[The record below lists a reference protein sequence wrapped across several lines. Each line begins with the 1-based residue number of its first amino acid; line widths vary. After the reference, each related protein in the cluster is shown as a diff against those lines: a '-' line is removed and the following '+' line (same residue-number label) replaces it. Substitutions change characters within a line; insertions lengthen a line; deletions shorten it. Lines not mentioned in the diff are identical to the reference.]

1 MFENLSSLP
10 LAQRWRGQKY
20 PMASVLALIQR
31 NSNDG
36 ESRWLLIKRQVEPF
50 AGKWALVGGKWDFGE
65 TLERT
70 VTREVEEETGL
81 NAAFISLSGVVNER
95 VAPRSAE
102 DAGGHFLLFVCELH
116 APNGEASEQDEG
128 PVAWFSPA
136 ELDELRAKEA
146 IISTDYTLLKQF
158 GMEASSLAY
167 VEADVIASQSGVSPD
182 ELVRF
187 EPGL

>member
-70 VTREVEEETGL
+70 VAREVKEETGL
-81 NAAFISLSGVVNER
+81 VADFVALRGVVSER
-95 VAPRSAE
+95 VAPRSAKDE
-102 DAGGHFLLFVCELH
+102 GGHFLLFVCQLH
-116 APNGEASEQDEG
+116 APNGEASEQYEG
-128 PVAWFSPA
+128 PVVWFSPA
-136 ELDELRAKEA
+136 ELKELRAREA

-158 GMEASSLAY
+158 GLSDSSLTY
-167 VEADVIASQSGVSPD
+167 VEADVIASQSGASPD

-187 EPGL
+187 EEG